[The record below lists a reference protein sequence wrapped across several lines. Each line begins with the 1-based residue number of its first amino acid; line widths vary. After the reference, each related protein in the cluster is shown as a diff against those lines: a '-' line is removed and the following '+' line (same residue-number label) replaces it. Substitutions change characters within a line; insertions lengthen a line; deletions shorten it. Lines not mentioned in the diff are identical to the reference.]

1 MYCIVTQFDLFEN
14 AEKLPEETARLE
26 WSGTTGSRSEEM
38 MEKAGEWRR
47 VSLQRKYFFAF
58 SGRKLQFAHN
68 DLPTHVQYNLV

>member
-26 WSGTTGSRSEEM
+26 WSGTTEFRLLQALGQRRFSIM
-38 MEKAGEWRR
+38 IEKAGEWRR

-58 SGRKLQFAHN
+58 SGRKL
-68 DLPTHVQYNLV
+68 P